1 MGMKVFLIGYMACGK
16 SSLGKALA
24 EAMTLPFID
33 LDTEIERISNASI
46 TSIIEHQGELKFR
59 QLESNVLKQTIA
71 EKEHGVFALGGGTP
85 VFYNHME
92 LLNAEGETIF
102 LDVPVGEL
110 ARRLEGDIERPLIQ
124 NKEDVAEFVAKHM
137 FERRPYYSQAKHRIS
152 GASIS
157 VEELTAVLN

>member
-1 MGMKVFLIGYMACGK
+1 MKVFLIGYMASGK
-16 SSLGKALA
+16 STLGKALA
-24 EAMTLPFID
+24 QALALPFID
-33 LDTEIERISNASI
+33 LDVEIEQTTGTTISQII
-46 TSIIEHQGELKFR
+46 TAKGELHFR
-59 QLESNVLKQTIA
+59 KLESAVLIDLLQQHET
-71 EKEHGVFALGGGTP
+71 GVFALGGGTP
-85 VFYNHME
+85 VFYNHMD

-110 ARRLEGDIERPLIQ
+110 AKRLEGDIKRPLIQ

-137 FERRPYYSQAKHRIS
+137 FERRPYYSQAKHRIA